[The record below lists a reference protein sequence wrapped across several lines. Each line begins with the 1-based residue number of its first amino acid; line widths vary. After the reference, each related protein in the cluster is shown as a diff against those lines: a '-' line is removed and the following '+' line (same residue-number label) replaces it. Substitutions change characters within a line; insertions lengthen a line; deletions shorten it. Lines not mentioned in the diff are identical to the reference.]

1 MKKKKQ
7 IDNAKEFIKKL
18 YPNVSFLK
26 LGPIRY
32 SSKNPL
38 ELVVVGPK
46 LGESPLFLKDGS
58 DLLKQTLDKT
68 FVKNALSE
76 RAQQIIVEDRDT
88 IKEQRQRLNEAEK
101 LSF

>member
-1 MKKKKQ
+1 MS
-7 IDNAKEFIKKL
+7 
-18 YPNVSFLK
+18 VFLK

-58 DLLKQTLDKT
+58 DLLKRTVDKT

-76 RAQQIIVEDRDT
+76 RAQQIIVVDRDT

-101 LSF
+101 LSI